1 MATASKN
8 RLILVDGSGYIF
20 RAYHALPPLT
30 RASDKLPVGAVAGFC
45 NMLWK
50 LLADT
55 KKGEAATH
63 FAVILDASSKTFRNE
78 LYEGYKAHRPEP
90 PEDLRPQFGL
100 IRQAVRAFNL
110 PCIEQLG
117 FEADDI
123 IATYAREAERQGFDV
138 VIISSDK
145 DLMQLV
151 NDRICLL
158 DTMKD
163 RLICY
168 EQVIEKFGVPPS
180 SVIDVQAL
188 AGDSTDGVPGVPGI
202 GIKTAAQLIAEF
214 GDLETL
220 LEKAPSIKQEKRRQ
234 SLIEHAEMAR
244 LSKRL
249 VTLDDKVPLTIPLD
263 DLKVENPRGADVIA
277 FCKAMEFSTL
287 TRRIATALEVD
298 VTAVEPATLEIKYW
312 PPENSPLSQT
322 AEAGALEEKGSQPG
336 ASGMGQARE
345 SDKTPAALAEKVAN
359 KIATQPFDY
368 DKYETVT
375 SIAVLKSYIARAYE
389 AGYIAID
396 TETSSLDT
404 QTAEL
409 VGISLS
415 TGINEACYIPLT
427 HRAGDTLFDS
437 GFVAGQLPLQEVVD
451 ALKPMLNDASILKI
465 GQNVKYDLSVLK
477 RYGLAFAPYDDTMLI
492 SYTLACGGGSHG
504 LDELARRHLNHTAIS
519 FKDVTGTQKGKKD
532 FSLVPLKEATR
543 YAAEDADMTLRLWLL
558 LKARLTADS
567 GVSVYETLERPL
579 VSVLADMEERGIL
592 IDKQNLATLSGQFAR
607 TLIVLEKEIE
617 QLAGTSFNIGSPK
630 QLGEILF
637 EKMKLPGGTKTATGQ
652 WSTDAGTLEDL
663 ASAGHELPRK
673 ILDWRQ
679 LSKLKSTYTDAL
691 PEYINQKTGRVHTSF
706 ALASTSTGRLSSS
719 DPNVQNIPIRTE
731 EGRKIRSAFIAAPG
745 HKLISADYS
754 QIELRVLAH
763 MADIPALKKAFANG
777 DDIHAMTAS
786 EMFHV
791 PMKNMDPSIRRRA
804 KAINFGI
811 VYGISAFGL
820 ANQLGISREE
830 AGSYIKT
837 YFERFPG
844 IKGYMEETK
853 SIARSQGYVTTLFG
867 RKCYCPN
874 IDAKNPG
881 HRAGA
886 ERQAINAP
894 IQGTAAD
901 IMRRAMIRM
910 DDALENADLRANMLL
925 QVHDELV
932 FETNDNEVERAIPVI
947 SETMSKA
954 ALPAVNLSVP
964 LIVEARAAQNWDQA
978 H

>member
-1 MATASKN
+1 MATPKK

-30 RASDKLPVGAVAGFC
+30 RPSDKLPVGAVAGFC

-78 LYEGYKAHRPEP
+78 LFEGYKAHRPEP

-100 IRQAVRAFNL
+100 IRQAVRAFNV
-110 PCIEQLG
+110 PCIESLG
-117 FEADDI
+117 YEADDL
-123 IATYAREAERQGFDV
+123 IATYARQAEKKGFEV

-151 NDRICLL
+151 NDNISML

-163 RLICY
+163 RLINA
-168 EQVIEKFGVPPS
+168 EQVIEKFGVPPEK
-180 SVIDVQAL
+180 VIDVQAL
-188 AGDSTDGVPGVPGI
+188 IGDPVDGVPGVPGI
-202 GIKTAAQLIAEF
+202 GVKTAAQLIAEF

-220 LEKAPSIKQEKRRQ
+220 LKKAPTIKQQKRRE
-234 SLIEHAEMAR
+234 SLIEHAEQAR

-249 VTLDDKVPLTIPLD
+249 VTLDDQVPLTVPLED
-263 DLKVENPRGADVIA
+263 FKIVSPRGPEIIA
-277 FCKAMEFSTL
+277 FCKAMEFNTL
-287 TRRIATALEVD
+287 TKRIATALDVD
-298 VTAVEPATLEIKYW
+298 VTAIDPATLEIKYW
-312 PPENSPLSQT
+312 PPDNFTPHPNPPPQGGRETLTSPLEGEVDATKSRRVGGT
-322 AEAGALEEKGSQPG
+322 
-336 ASGMGQARE
+336 
-345 SDKTPAALAEKVAN
+345 D
-359 KIATQPFDY
+359 IAYAPFNY

-375 SIAVLKSYIARAYE
+375 TLAALKKWVARAYE
-389 AGYIAID
+389 AGRFAID

-404 QTAEL
+404 QQAEL

-415 TGINEACYIPLT
+415 TGTNDACYIPIK

-437 GFVAGQLPLQEVVD
+437 GIVEGQLPLKDVAS
-451 ALKPMLNDASILKI
+451 ALKPLLADPSILKI
-465 GQNVKYDLSVLK
+465 GQNVKYDLSILK
-477 RYGLAFAPYDDTMLI
+477 RHRLEFAPYDDTMLI
-492 SYTLACGGGSHG
+492 SYTLRCGGGSHG
-504 LDELARRHLNHTAIS
+504 MDELAKRHLNHTAIS
-519 FKDVTGTQKGKKD
+519 FKDVTSAQKGQKD

-543 YAAEDADMTLRLWLL
+543 YAAEDADITLRLWQV
-558 LKARLTADS
+558 LKPQLAKEAATN
-567 GVSVYETLERPL
+567 VYETLERPM
-579 VSVLADMEERGIL
+579 VNVLALMEGRGIL
-592 IDKQNLATLSGQFAR
+592 IDRQHLGALSSQFAKQ
-607 TLIVLEKEIE
+607 LAVLEKDIE
-617 QLAGTSFNIGSPK
+617 RLAGQSFNIGSPK

-637 EKMKLPGGTKTATGQ
+637 DKMQLPGGTKTATGQ

-663 ASAGHELPRK
+663 AAEGHELPRK
-673 ILDWRQ
+673 ILEWRQ

-691 PEYINQKTGRVHTSF
+691 PEYINPNTGRVHTSF

-731 EGRKIRSAFIAAPG
+731 EGRKIRAAFIAAPG

-754 QIELRVLAH
+754 QIELRALAH
-763 MADIPALKKAFANG
+763 MADIPALKKAFADG
-777 DDIHAMTAS
+777 VDIHAMTAS

-791 PMKNMDPSIRRRA
+791 PVKGMDPSVRRRA

-811 VYGISAFGL
+811 IYGISAFGL
-820 ANQLGISREE
+820 ASQLGISRVE
-830 AGSYIKT
+830 AGDYIKT

-844 IKGYMEETK
+844 IKAYMTETID
-853 SIARSQGYVTTLFG
+853 IARRQGYVTTLFG
-867 RKCYCPN
+867 RKCFCPN

-881 HRAGA
+881 LRSGA

-894 IQGTAAD
+894 LQGTAAD
-901 IMRRAMIRM
+901 IIRRAMIRI
-910 DDALENADLRANMLL
+910 DAALSKANSHAQMLL

-932 FETNDNEVERAIPVI
+932 FEANDNEVERSIPIIREVM
-947 SETMSKA
+947 EKA

-964 LIVEARAAQNWDQA
+964 LVVDARAGQNWDAA